1 MDLPAGVM
9 VAILLVPQAIAYAYL
24 AGMPP
29 QYGLYTALVPCV
41 LYAIFGTSPHLA
53 IGPVAVS
60 ALLVMAGVSVLA
72 EPFSESYI
80 ALVILSGLLIGILQL
95 ILGILRLG
103 SLVNLLSYPVIT
115 GFTSAASIIVI
126 VNQLKD
132 VFRLTI
138 PRSDFLFDTLIHIGQ
153 NLGLIHLPTLLI
165 GIITFITIY
174 TFKKINKK
182 IPSGLIVV
190 VVGIAL
196 SYFLNFEKHGID
208 IIAHVPSGLPSFAL
222 PDINIESVILLIPT
236 VLLVTLIGIIE
247 SVGIAK
253 AIESKHDYY
262 NIDTN
267 QELRALGISKIGGS
281 FFQSIP
287 SSGSFSRSALL
298 NESRGRSTIASIISV
313 IFVVIALIFLTPLL
327 YFLPKVILAVI
338 IIFAVKNLFEYALA
352 KSFYK
357 TNRLDLA
364 VMLITFVFTLLINI
378 ESGIFLG
385 FIASLIVVLY
395 CAKHRLQSL
404 IRILLMK
411 ESDNIDL
418 ELKDQ
423 NLNIQI
429 TDQLN
434 FGNAPYLKKVAA
446 KKIDESS
453 NLSKLIFDF
462 EKTVDIDSTGL
473 KTISHLISYAKT
485 KGIDTEFVNN
495 RNKVEN
501 RLNRSGLLFN

>member
-29 QYGLYTALVPCV
+29 QYGLYTALLPCI
-41 LYAIFGTSPHLA
+41 LYALFGTSPHLA

-72 EPFSESYI
+72 EPFSDTYI
-80 ALVILSGLLIGILQL
+80 SLVILSGLLIGILQL
-95 ILGILRLG
+95 VLGILRLG
-103 SLVNLLSYPVIT
+103 SLINLLSYPVIT

-132 VFRLTI
+132 VFGLTI
-138 PRSDFLFDTLIHIGQ
+138 PRSDFLFDTIIHIGQ
-153 NLGLIHLPTLLI
+153 NLGLIHLPTLII
-165 GIITFITIY
+165 GLITFVLIY

-190 VVGIAL
+190 VLGIAL
-196 SYFLNFEKHGID
+196 SYFLDFEKYGID

-222 PDINIESVILLIPT
+222 PDINFDSAISLIPT
-236 VLLVTLIGIIE
+236 VLLVTLIGIVE

-253 AIESKHDYY
+253 AVESKHDYY

-267 QELRALGISKIGGS
+267 QELRALGISKIGAS
-281 FFQSIP
+281 FFQAIP

-298 NESRGRSTIASIISV
+298 NESGGRTTVALIISV
-313 IFVVIALIFLTPLL
+313 VFVVIALLFLTPLL

-338 IIFAVKNLFEYALA
+338 IIFAVKNLFEYVLA

-357 TNRLDLA
+357 TNRLDLS
-364 VMLITFVFTLLINI
+364 VMLVTFIFTLLINI
-378 ESGIFLG
+378 ESGILLG

-395 CAKHRLQSL
+395 CSKHRFQSL
-404 IRILLMK
+404 KHILLMK
-411 ESDNIDL
+411 ESDNINI
-418 ELKDQ
+418 EQKNQ
-423 NLNIQI
+423 TLNIQI

-434 FGNAPYLKKVAA
+434 FGNAPFLKKEVS
-446 KKIDESS
+446 KEIDESPD
-453 NLSKLIFDF
+453 LSKLIFDF

-473 KTISHLISYAKT
+473 KTISHLISYAKI
-485 KGIDTEFVNN
+485 KDIETEFVNN

-501 RLNRSGLLFN
+501 RLNRSGMLFN